1 MTFKELYVFI
11 LNALEEL
18 QHDSNT
24 ETSSKALLYL
34 NSITKSEFLVAID
47 VAVLCLAYTLQ
58 LSVALQSKQQ
68 DFSRALSDGNKRG
81 ITESSGRC
89 RQPV

>member
-1 MTFKELYVFI
+1 MFFI

-18 QHDSNT
+18 QHDTNT

-34 NSITKSEFLVAID
+34 NSITKSELLVTID

-68 DFSRALSDGNKRG
+68 DLSRALSDVIVMKGALQNLR
-81 ITESSGRC
+81 EDANN
-89 RQPV
+89 